1 MNFKPSNII
10 EVKKLCKSYNG
21 STAVDG
27 IDLSIIEGS
36 SAWVQSFAKALPL
49 THFLSAARQIINDG
63 AGLAQVSNEIVI
75 MSVMSLVFLSIGSI
89 FFSWT
94 K

>member
-1 MNFKPSNII
+1 
-10 EVKKLCKSYNG
+10 
-21 STAVDG
+21 
-27 IDLSIIEGS
+27 
-36 SAWVQSFAKALPL
+36 LPL

-63 AGLAQVSNEIVI
+63 AGLAQVSNEIGI